1 METINTKKKK
11 IFYPTIII
19 SAAFLLAL
27 YFVLAH
33 ATGYFVF
40 TEASYGPYFWP
51 RVNWVFPHV
60 FCGVVAILIGPF
72 QFSERL
78 RNTYLTIHRRMGYT
92 YLSMVLIGGIAGG
105 VLAMSSQVNLTYKMG
120 LFGLAVAWL
129 LTSGMALF
137 FILKRKTAQHREWM
151 IRSYVVTFAFVI
163 FRLFSDF
170 LKHYEVADG
179 ADRAA
184 LMSWAC
190 WAIPL
195 LLLEPILQYRRT
207 FKKKRRSKR

>member
-1 METINTKKKK
+1 MEISKTKKKK
-11 IFYPTIII
+11 SLYPGMIITV
-19 SAAFLLAL
+19 AFLLAL
-27 YFVLAH
+27 YFVSTRAIRF
-33 ATGYFVF
+33 FVLE
-40 TEASYGPYFWP
+40 EASYGPYFWP

-72 QFSERL
+72 QFSQRL
-78 RNTYLTIHRRMGYT
+78 RNSYLIIHRRMGYA

-105 VLAMSSQVNLTYKMG
+105 VLAMTSQVNLTYSMG

-137 FILKRKTAQHREWM
+137 FILKRKTEQHKEWM
-151 IRSYVVTFAFVI
+151 IRSYVVTFAFVF
-163 FRLFSDF
+163 FRLFDD
-170 LKHYEVADG
+170 LLTHYQISENT
-179 ADRAA
+179 DRLA

-190 WAIPL
+190 WAVPL

-207 FKKKRRSKR
+207 FKKKGRSKR